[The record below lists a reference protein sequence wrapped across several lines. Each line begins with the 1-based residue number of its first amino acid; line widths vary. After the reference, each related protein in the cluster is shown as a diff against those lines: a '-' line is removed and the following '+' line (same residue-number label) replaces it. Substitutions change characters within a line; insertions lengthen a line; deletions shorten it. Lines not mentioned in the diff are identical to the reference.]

1 MSSKTITV
9 TEDAYEAL
17 RALKEANESF
27 SDTILR
33 VAKRKPLSYFCGSLS
48 KGSGEKLEKTI
59 MEMRRIRSE
68 SHKKRI
74 EKIAAELKK

>member
-9 TEDAYEAL
+9 TKDAYEAL
-17 RALKEANESF
+17 RALKETNESF

-33 VAKRKPLSYFCGSLS
+33 VAKRKPLSFFYGCLS
-48 KGSGEKLEKTI
+48 KESGKKLEETI
-59 MEMRRIRSE
+59 MEMRKIRSE

-74 EKIAAELKK
+74 EKIIKELKK